1 MYSSVVGGGAGGD
14 REELITSQR
23 QCKAWL
29 SKTHDHQGDS
39 GGEGAGGGRGHSCDW
54 GGLRVRERRRF
65 QHLLDFE
72 CWMSHCSVMSM
83 LSFSLQETE

>member
-29 SKTHDHQGDS
+29 SKTHDHQG
-39 GGEGAGGGRGHSCDW
+39 GAGGGVATAAT
-54 GGLRVRERRRF
+54 GGG
-65 QHLLDFE
+65 
-72 CWMSHCSVMSM
+72 
-83 LSFSLQETE
+83 